1 MKKCILLI
9 FTVVILFVSQTYAQ
23 DTISSRDA
31 INHIGDTV
39 FVKGKV
45 AAIYDSRGGNT
56 FINFDFDFPDVT
68 FIAFKYAGTNIDLNN
83 IDEGCI
89 LTVFGV
95 IENDCEFPMI
105 ILNSAAQ
112 IISIT
117 DE

>member
-1 MKKCILLI
+1 MKKYILII
-9 FTVVILFVSQTYAQ
+9 FTVVILFVSQSYAQ
-23 DTISSRDA
+23 DTISSKDA
-31 INHIGDTV
+31 ANHIGDTV

-56 FINFDFDFPDVT
+56 FINFDYDFPDVT
-68 FIAFKYAGTNIDLNN
+68 FIAFKYSGTDIDLNN
-83 IDEGCI
+83 IKEGCI

-95 IENDCEFPMI
+95 IENNGEFPMI

-112 IISIT
+112 ITPIT